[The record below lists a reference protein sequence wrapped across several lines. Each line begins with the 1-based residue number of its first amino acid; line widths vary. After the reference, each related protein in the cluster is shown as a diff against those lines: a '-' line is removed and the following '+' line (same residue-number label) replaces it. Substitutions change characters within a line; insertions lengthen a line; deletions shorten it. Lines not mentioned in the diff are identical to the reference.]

1 MYYIYNNYLPGVWHN
16 LLHMIDENY
25 YEGDNTAVIMGTC
38 HNDTKQR
45 VMPELPAN
53 IDKVVVYQTEPL
65 VEGHWHKP
73 ENIIK
78 NLATYDEVWEFD
90 YDNYKL
96 LLSHGINAIFRP
108 VKYTESLRRVVPVA
122 EPDIDVL
129 FYGST
134 TDHRNEFFKNF
145 HERFIVPD
153 NNEDYMRRFM
163 KLSTMRLTGIDDS
176 RLDEFISRSKIIL
189 NLQPYKLEDGEDRQ
203 SQVRIYYP
211 LINGK
216 CVVSE
221 KSKRNYFGN
230 SILEFTN
237 YQECREIVMDLLLTG
252 NWRNYPNN
260 CSDCGRFVNREV
272 LIENTRE
279 HLEEIENV

>member
-1 MYYIYNNYLPGVWHN
+1 M
-16 LLHMIDENY
+16 
-25 YEGDNTAVIMGTC
+25 
-38 HNDTKQR
+38 
-45 VMPELPAN
+45 
-53 IDKVVVYQTEPL
+53 
-65 VEGHWHKP
+65 
-73 ENIIK
+73 
-78 NLATYDEVWEFD
+78 
-90 YDNYKL
+90 
-96 LLSHGINAIFRP
+96 SHGINAKFRP
-108 VKYTESLRRVVPVA
+108 VKYTESLRKVTPVA

-145 HERFIVPD
+145 HGKFIAP
-153 NNEDYMRRFM
+153 NNDEDYMQIFM
-163 KLSTMRLTGIDDS
+163 KLSTMCLSGIDDS

-237 YQECREIVMDLLLTG
+237 YQQFGEIAMNLLFTG
-252 NWRNYPNN
+252 NWRNYPSN
-260 CSDCGRFVNREV
+260 CSDYGRFVNREV
-272 LIENTRE
+272 LIE
-279 HLEEIENV
+279 EN

>member
-16 LLHMIDENY
+16 LLNMIDENY
-25 YEGDNTAVIMGTC
+25 YEGNNTAVIMGIQQ
-38 HNDTKQR
+38 HNTKQQ
-45 VMPELPAN
+45 VMSDLPSY

-65 VEGHWHKP
+65 VEFHWHKSD
-73 ENIIK
+73 NIIK

-96 LLSHGINAIFRP
+96 LLSLGINAVFKP
-108 VKYTESLRRVVPVA
+108 VKYTESLRRIPFVQ

-134 TDHRNEFFKNF
+134 TEHRNEFLRNF
-145 HERFIVPD
+145 HGRFTLPD
-153 NNEDYMRRFM
+153 NNVVYKQRYLN
-163 KLSTMRLTGIDDS
+163 LSTVCLNGMDDR

-189 NLQPYKLEDGEDRQ
+189 NLQPHKQENGEDRQ

-237 YQECREIVMDLLLTG
+237 YQEFGEIAMDLLLTG

-260 CSDCGRFVNREV
+260 CSDYGRFINREV
-272 LIENTRE
+272 LIE
-279 HLEEIENV
+279 EN